1 MEQLEIGIQIK
12 QIHDKMKAYG
22 NVTLKQWGLT
32 FSQMRVIQFVS
43 GQGNRTTQKEIEDYL
58 GVSHPTVVG
67 LVTRLERNGFLYC
80 YKDETNRRNKL
91 VCNTRKAC
99 DMEREMSEEQQ
110 SAEERLLRGLCGQ
123 ETEEL
128 TRLLTILNRN
138 LDMNPDSREGKKK

>member
-1 MEQLEIGIQIK
+1 MGQLEIGILIK
-12 QIHDKMKAYG
+12 QIHDKMRAYG
-22 NVTLKQWGLT
+22 DAALKQRGLT

-43 GQGNRTTQKEIEDYL
+43 GQGDRTTQKEIEDYL

-99 DMEREMSEEQQ
+99 DMEREMFEEHQ
-110 SAEERLLRGLCGQ
+110 SAEEQLLRGLCEQ
-123 ETEEL
+123 ERKEL
-128 TRLLTILNRN
+128 SRFLTVLNQN
-138 LDMNPDSREGKKK
+138 LDQRYG